1 MGHENRSQI
10 TSYGYYQVPD
20 ATYFDFYRCARE
32 RLKFLSF
39 VVIKRD
45 SSCSMLKISRKFY
58 SALDAG
64 KFFSTNEWDFKMS
77 TMGALVS
84 AVRDAEDGVDFE
96 VDMTPDNGFNWNFY
110 VKDFILGVRQYVLKD
125 DLSSLPSAKV
135 KLNR

>member
-1 MGHENRSQI
+1 
-10 TSYGYYQVPD
+10 
-20 ATYFDFYRCARE
+20 
-32 RLKFLSF
+32 
-39 VVIKRD
+39 
-45 SSCSMLKISRKFY
+45 MLKISRKFY